1 MKRILKY
8 QGLTLLWALFIFVLC
23 SIKMGG
29 ISHAPMFFAG
39 FDKLTHCGLF
49 FVLAVLMC
57 AGLLKNSTQY
67 NLSIAQAFGLLII
80 CLTFGGGIEL
90 LQMFV
95 FTWRSGEWADLFADS
110 LGTFM
115 GLFSVLVTG
124 WAIHYEKK

>member
-1 MKRILKY
+1 MNNILKY

-29 ISHAPMFFAG
+29 ISHAPLFFAG

-57 AGLLKNSTQY
+57 AGILKNGLQR
-67 NLSIAQAFGLLII
+67 NLSTAQTFGMLVIT
-80 CLTFGGGIEL
+80 LTFGGAIEL

-95 FTWRSGEWADLFADS
+95 FTWRSGEWADMFADS

-115 GLFSVLVTG
+115 GLFSVLVTS